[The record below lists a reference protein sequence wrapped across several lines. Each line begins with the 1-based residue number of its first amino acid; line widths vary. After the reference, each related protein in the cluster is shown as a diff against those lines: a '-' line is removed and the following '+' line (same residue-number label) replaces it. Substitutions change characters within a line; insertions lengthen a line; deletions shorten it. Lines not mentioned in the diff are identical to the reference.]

1 MTAAFSVAEA
11 NLVHPAFELVR
22 RQYIP
27 ALSAEFLEYRH
38 RATGALHYHL
48 AADNDE
54 NVFLVAFRT
63 QPMDSRGVAHILE
76 HTALCGSKKY
86 PVRDP
91 FFSMVKRS
99 LNTFMNAF
107 TAADWTA
114 YPFATQNKTDFYNLL
129 SVYLDAAF
137 FANLHPLDFAQEGI
151 RVELENNKP
160 VFKGIVFN
168 EMKGAMSSPTDQLYH
183 CLAHTLYPK
192 TTYHYNSGG
201 DPADIPD
208 LSHQDLLDFYKS
220 HYHPSNA
227 VFMTY
232 GNLTPFEL
240 QTTFERDALQ
250 QFSQG
255 ETLKSVAEQRL
266 TAPAQ
271 VEDVYAVDGEDLSKK
286 TYIQLAWLLP
296 PSTDI
301 KTRLALRLM
310 EGVLLEHSASPL
322 RQYLETCDL
331 GESTSPLMGLDDS
344 NYEMTFYCGLQGS
357 EAGQADAVEAGVLKV
372 LSQVVNNPIDPA
384 QVEAVLHQI
393 ELQQR
398 EVSGDGMPYGL
409 TLLLNGLGSGIHG
422 GDPLAVWQIE
432 PHLAEIRELLK
443 DPQWLPSLIQQHLI
457 DNPHRV
463 RLTLKPDPEKSQRD
477 QQQENA
483 RLEKIEQ
490 SLDEPARSQLIIQA
504 TALAERQAQE
514 DDLSLLPKVGL
525 ADIPAELHVVSGEE
539 KVFSIAGQQTP
550 FYQYAAGTNGLYY
563 SQVLIDLPDDVFHS
577 PLLGIYTSLIGE
589 VGAGDLDYLTVQQ
602 AQAAVSGGVHLSAS
616 FRSDV
621 SDQQKASTFLVLS
634 TKALSEK
641 LEALDL
647 LKKAFTE
654 LRLDEKDRILELLQ
668 QRKARWQSRLSNS
681 GHSYALQ
688 TASRHMS
695 AIAARDYQNTGLPAL
710 LWFKGLVQNIE
721 QDQQQLDQLLAD
733 LNSLHQRILGLP
745 KQFLLVAEQE
755 KLAQISEHIQRVWQA
770 DTVVPDARLLENQ
783 PVQSGSGNDGN
794 NSDDV
799 AWLIQTNVQ
808 FCAAAYPATQVD
820 HPDTASLMVLGPYLR
835 NGFLHRVLR
844 EQGGAYG
851 GGASYDGN
859 ACAFRFHSYRDPRL
873 AETFADFN
881 ASIDWLLN
889 DKQEA
894 FQLEEAILGL
904 IASMDKP
911 GSPAGEAITAC
922 HAVLHGRTPE
932 FRKKLRAALLAVTL
946 DDLKRVAQQYVL
958 GIKPVRAVVAPFAKA
973 AELEA
978 LGFKVL
984 KV

>member
-27 ALSAEFLEYRH
+27 ALSSEFLEYRH

-48 AADNDE
+48 ASDNDE

-91 FFSMVKRS
+91 FFSMIKRS

-137 FANLHPLDFAQEGI
+137 FANIHALDFAQEGI
-151 RVELENNKP
+151 RVELEHGKP

-183 CLAHTLYPK
+183 RLAHYLYPQ

-232 GNLTPFEL
+232 GNLAPFEL
-240 QTTFERDALQ
+240 QSTIEQDALQ
-250 QFSQG
+250 HFSRG
-255 ETLKSVAEQRL
+255 ETLASVPEQRL
-266 TAPAQ
+266 SQPVQ
-271 VEDVYAVDGEDLSKK
+271 VEDVYAVDSDDLSKK

-322 RQYLETCDL
+322 RQYLETCEL
-331 GESTSPLMGLDDS
+331 GESTAPLMGLDDS

-357 EAGQADAVEAGVLKV
+357 EADKAETVEAGVLQV
-372 LSQVVNNPIDPA
+372 LHAVISNPIDPE

-409 TLLLNGLGSGIHG
+409 TLLLNGLGSGIHA

-432 PHLAEIRELLK
+432 PHLAEIRESLK
-443 DPQWLPSLIQQHLI
+443 DPQWLPALIKQHLI

-463 RLTLKPDPEKSQRD
+463 RLTLKPDPEKTAHD
-477 QQQENA
+477 QQAEQA
-483 RLEKIEQ
+483 RLDRIEQ
-490 SLDEPARSQLIIQA
+490 QLDTAARAQLTQQA
-504 TALAERQAQE
+504 EALAARQAQE

-525 ADIPAELHVVSGEE
+525 QDIPAELHVVTGEE
-539 KVFSIAGQQTP
+539 TTLAYAGGQAP
-550 FYQYAAGTNGLYY
+550 FYRYSAGTNGLYY
-563 SQVLIDLPDDVFHS
+563 TQVLIDLPDDVFRS

-589 VGAGDLDYLTVQQ
+589 LGAGELDYLSIQQ
-602 AQAAVSGGVHLSAS
+602 AQSALSGGVSLGASIRSSVGGAQQASA
-616 FRSDV
+616 
-621 SDQQKASTFLVLS
+621 FLVLA
-634 TKALSEK
+634 TKALTEK
-641 LEALDL
+641 LPAIDL
-647 LKKAFTE
+647 LKKTFTE

-668 QRKARWQSRLSNS
+668 QRKARWSSRLANA

-688 TASRHMS
+688 TASRDMS
-695 AIAARDYQNTGLPAL
+695 VVAQRDYYNAGLPAL
-710 LWFKGLVQNIE
+710 VWFKALVTQLE
-721 QDQQQLDQLLAD
+721 QDESKLDQLLAD
-733 LNSLHQRILGLP
+733 LTDLHQRVLSLP
-745 KQFLLVAEQE
+745 RRFVLVAEQE
-755 KLAQISEHIQRVWQA
+755 KLESIGQYLAAVWQN
-770 DTVVPDARLLENQ
+770 DSVN
-783 PVQSGSGNDGN
+783 PVAVLPVAALPA
-794 NSDDV
+794 NSVQDV
-799 AWLIQTNVQ
+799 AWLIQANVQ
-808 FCAAAYPATQVD
+808 FCAAAYPAVAVE
-820 HPDTASLMVLGPYLR
+820 HADTAALMVLGPYLR
-835 NGFLHRVLR
+835 NGFLHRALR

-873 AETFADFN
+873 AETFADFQ
-881 ASIDWLLN
+881 ASIDWLFN

-894 FQLEEAILGL
+894 YQLEEAILGL

-911 GSPAGEAITAC
+911 GSPAGEAVTAC

-932 FRKKLRAALLAVTL
+932 FRKQLRAALLKVSL
-946 DDLKRVAQQYVL
+946 DDLKRVASIYLQGKQ
-958 GIKPVRAVVAPFAKA
+958 PVRAVVAPHAKQTA
-973 AELEA
+973 LEE
-978 LGFKVL
+978 LGFHVL

>member
-11 NLVHPAFELVR
+11 QLVHPAFELKR

-27 ALSAEFLEYRH
+27 ALSAEFIEYRH
-38 RATGALHYHL
+38 KATGALHYHL

-54 NVFLVAFRT
+54 NVFLAAFRT

-91 FFSMVKRS
+91 FFSMIRRS

-114 YPFATQNKTDFYNLL
+114 YPFATQNKADFDNLL

-137 FANLHPLDFAQEGI
+137 FANLHPLDFLQEGI

-168 EMKGAMSSPTDQLYH
+168 EMKGAMSSPNDQLYH
-183 CLAHTLYPK
+183 CLAHHLYPK

-201 DPADIPD
+201 DPKDIPD

-227 VFMTY
+227 VLMTY
-232 GNLTPFEL
+232 GNMAPFEL
-240 QTTFERDALQ
+240 QAKFEAQALG
-250 QFSQG
+250 QFTQG
-255 ETLKSVAEQRL
+255 ETLQSVPEQRL
-266 TAPAQ
+266 TAPVQ
-271 VEDVYAVDGEDLSKK
+271 VEDVYAVDSEDLAKK

-296 PSTDI
+296 SSTDI
-301 KTRLALRLM
+301 KTRLALRLV

-322 RQYLETCDL
+322 RQYLETCGL

-344 NYEMTFYCGLQGS
+344 NFEMTFYCGIQGS
-357 EAGQADAVEAGVLKV
+357 EADQSEPLEQGVFNILN
-372 LSQVVNNPIDPA
+372 QVVSQPIDPDEI
-384 QVEAVLHQI
+384 EAVLHQI

-398 EVSGDGMPYGL
+398 EISGDGMPYGL

-422 GDPLAVWQIE
+422 GDPLDVWQIE
-432 PHLAEIRELLK
+432 PHLAELREQLK
-443 DPQWLPSLIQQHLI
+443 DPTWLPAFIKAQLI

-463 RLTLKPDPEKSQRD
+463 RLSLKPDATKSERD
-477 QQQENA
+477 QQAEQA
-483 RLEKIEQ
+483 RLDQIEQ
-490 SLDEPARSQLIIQA
+490 QLDATKRQQLIEQA
-504 TALAERQAQE
+504 QALEARQAQE

-525 ADIPAELHVVSGEE
+525 ADIPADLHIVQGETLSLE
-539 KVFSIAGQQTP
+539 FNQQAAE
-550 FYQYAAGTNGLYY
+550 FYRYAAGTNGIYY
-563 SQVLIDLPDDVFHS
+563 HQVLIALPEEILNS

-589 VGAGDLDYLTVQQ
+589 VGAGSLSYLDIQQ
-602 AQAAVSGGVHLSAS
+602 KQAAISGGVSLGAS
-616 FRSDV
+616 FRADLHEAEKTS
-621 SDQQKASTFLVLS
+621 AYLVLS
-634 TKALSEK
+634 TKALNDK
-641 LEALDL
+641 VQALEL
-647 LKKAFTE
+647 LKLAFE
-654 LRLDEKDRILELLQ
+654 DVRFDEKDRILELLQ
-668 QRKARWQSRLSNS
+668 QRKARWQARISGA

-688 TASRHMS
+688 TASRQS
-695 AIAARDYQNTGLPAL
+695 SQIARRDYYNAGLPAL
-710 LWFKGLVQNIE
+710 NWLKQQLEQIE
-721 QDQQQLDQLLAD
+721 QNPQHLDQLLAQVQQ
-733 LNSLHQRILGLP
+733 LHQQITQLP

-755 KLAQISEHIQRVWQA
+755 KLQELTGLIHEVWQGETQNSLGNTVTKTEFPA
-770 DTVVPDARLLENQ
+770 DSEDM
-783 PVQSGSGNDGN
+783 
-794 NSDDV
+794 
-799 AWLIQTNVQ
+799 AWLIQSNVQ
-808 FCAAAYPATQVD
+808 FCAASYQAVAVA
-820 HPDTASLMVLGPYLR
+820 HPDTAALMVLGPYLR
-835 NGFLHRVLR
+835 NGFLHRALR

-873 AETFADFN
+873 AETFKDFE
-881 ASIDWLLN
+881 ASIEWLLN

-894 FQLEEAILGL
+894 YQLEEAILGL

-911 GSPAGEAITAC
+911 GSPAGEAITAN

-932 FRKKLRAALLAVTL
+932 FRRQLRAALLNVSL
-946 DDLKRVAQQYVL
+946 DDLKRVAQQYV
-958 GIKPVRAVVAPFAKA
+958 KHATPVRAVVAPYAKA
-973 AELEA
+973 EELQQ
-978 LGFKVL
+978 LGFTIQQV
-984 KV
+984 